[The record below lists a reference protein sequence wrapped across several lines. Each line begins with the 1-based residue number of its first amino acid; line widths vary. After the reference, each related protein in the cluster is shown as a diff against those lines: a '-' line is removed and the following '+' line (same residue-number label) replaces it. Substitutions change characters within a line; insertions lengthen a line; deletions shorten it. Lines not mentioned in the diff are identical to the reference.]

1 MTNFMD
7 SSSIDRIVDAI
18 KTDLMAEGGAKISP
32 MRNYQFAIAVY
43 SPDKEFKM
51 RQKLRQMRD
60 ELQSSGWSVSFVSL
74 FQLFLDR
81 LKAIEPSYL
90 EMLIAREKSL
100 TARQSERGLNYLK
113 EKLAPEIEGQAGLA
127 QDVINKI
134 EEFVRSNKLAP
145 EKTLILLGRTGGL
158 YPFFRS
164 SGLLRY
170 IDGKTGNLPVI
181 LLYPGERQDISSLS
195 FMGEQPAD
203 RDYRPRIYS

>member
-60 ELQSSGWSVSFVSL
+60 ELQAAGWSVLFVSL

-81 LKAIEPSYL
+81 LKAMEPSYL
-90 EMLIAREKSL
+90 EMIIVREKSL

-113 EKLAPEIEGQAGLA
+113 EKLAPEIEGQEGLA

-181 LLYPGERQDISSLS
+181 LLYPGERQDISSLL
-195 FMGEQPAD
+195 GLTQEP
-203 RDYRPRIYS
+203 

>member
-1 MTNFMD
+1 MTNFTD
-7 SSSIDRIVDAI
+7 SSSPDRIVDAL
-18 KTDLMAEGGAKISP
+18 KADLMAEGGPKISP

-43 SPDKEFKM
+43 PPDKEFKM
-51 RQKLRQMRD
+51 RRKLRQMQD
-60 ELQSSGWSVSFVSL
+60 DLQAAGWSVLFVSL

-81 LKAIEPSYL
+81 LKAMEPSYL
-90 EMLIAREKSL
+90 DKLIAREKILS
-100 TARQSERGLNYLK
+100 ASQSDRGLNYLK
-113 EKLAPEIEGQAGLA
+113 EKIAPEIEGQDGLA
-127 QDVINKI
+127 RDVITKI
-134 EEFVRSNKLAP
+134 DEFVSCNKLTP

-181 LLYPGERQDISSLS
+181 LLYPGERQDVSSLS
-195 FMGEQPAD
+195 FMEEQPAD

>member
-60 ELQSSGWSVSFVSL
+60 ELQAAGWSVLFVSL

-81 LKAIEPSYL
+81 LKAMEPSYL
-90 EMLIAREKSL
+90 EMMIAREKSL

-113 EKLAPEIEGQAGLA
+113 EKLAPEIEGQEGLA